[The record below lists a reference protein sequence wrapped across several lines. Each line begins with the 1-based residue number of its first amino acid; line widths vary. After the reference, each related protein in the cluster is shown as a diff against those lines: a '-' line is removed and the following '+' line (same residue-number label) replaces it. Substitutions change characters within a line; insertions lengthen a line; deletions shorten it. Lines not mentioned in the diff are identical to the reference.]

1 MNEFTFSQLIRL
13 KNAEIKALELKNAEA
28 KVLESKNINLSNDK
42 SSEIKKGL
50 KNNSFK

>member
-28 KVLESKNINLSNDK
+28 KALELKNTKKIFR
-42 SSEIKKGL
+42 IKK
-50 KNNSFK
+50 